1 MTRNEFLDQ
10 LIAKVHDVPTLPTTV
25 LRVMQMIEDPLCS
38 TADLARIIT
47 ADPAMSAKILRL
59 ANSAFYGFRQKISN
73 VPQAV
78 TLLGFATLKNAL
90 LSAAVFDLFRLSA
103 TTGFD
108 MAALWKHS
116 VATATAAKMV
126 AKRVRFPNAEKAF
139 TVGLLHDIGK
149 IMIAR
154 YLPTSLTTIV
164 QAVNE
169 EQLAMYDAETR
180 TLGLA
185 HPGFG
190 AWVMSRWNL
199 PTPLIEAVEFHHH
212 PHPCPV
218 FLRPGRY
225 RVSGEHP
232 HAPRRDRQRRRHAD
246 AGDGPGDPGLF
257 QSERGGDERAAGL
270 PDVQTLRN
278 RVLRHRCG
286 HGLEV
291 FEILQCT
298 KLTKRQLID
307 WDRPRQVCG
316 WRSRRRGMT

>member
-1 MTRNEFLDQ
+1 VTRNEFLDQ

-154 YLPTSLTTIV
+154 YLPTSLATIV

-212 PHPCPV
+212 PTRAQYS
-218 FLRPGRY
+218 FDL
-225 RVSGEHP
+225 
-232 HAPRRDRQRRRHAD
+232 
-246 AGDGPGDPGLF
+246 AGIAYLANILTHRAAIG
-257 QSERGGDERAAGL
+257 SGGDTLMREMDPAILDYFNLNEAAMKEMQDSL
-270 PDVQTLRN
+270 MFKR
-278 RVLRHRCG
+278 
-286 HGLEV
+286 LEIESFATV
-291 FEILQCT
+291 AAT
-298 KLTKRQLID
+298 A
-307 WDRPRQVCG
+307 
-316 WRSRRRGMT
+316 

>member
-1 MTRNEFLDQ
+1 VTRNEFLDQ

-169 EQLAMYDAETR
+169 EKLAMYDAETR

-212 PHPCPV
+212 PTRAQYS
-218 FLRPGRY
+218 FDL
-225 RVSGEHP
+225 
-232 HAPRRDRQRRRHAD
+232 
-246 AGDGPGDPGLF
+246 AGIAYLANILTHRAAIG
-257 QSERGGDERAAGL
+257 SGGDTLMREMDPAILDYFNLNEAAMKEMQDSL
-270 PDVQTLRN
+270 MFKR
-278 RVLRHRCG
+278 
-286 HGLEV
+286 LEIESFATV
-291 FEILQCT
+291 AAT
-298 KLTKRQLID
+298 A
-307 WDRPRQVCG
+307 
-316 WRSRRRGMT
+316 